1 MPGHIYATALRPRF
15 SLVVNGNGRSLVMR
29 LGRDTADLLEGSLLL
44 GVQMRGK
51 MLETGLLTELPVT
64 KSGSLL
70 SLIK

>member
-1 MPGHIYATALRPRF
+1 MTSADLAGAAVP
-15 SLVVNGNGRSLVMR
+15 GNGRSLVMR